1 MKHSGYFRYIT
12 ALLLF
17 GSCGVLASTICLNS
31 YEIVF
36 LRTLLGF
43 LVITAL
49 FFSSRQ
55 QIKSFQYKKEAV
67 FVLLSG
73 ISMGLNWM
81 FLFEGYARIGVSL
94 SVLLCYCGPMIV
106 MLLSPVFFKERL
118 TPVKLIGFV
127 AVVCGVVLT
136 NGRVF
141 VESGDIFGFI
151 CGGFAALTYAGL
163 VMFNKKA
170 THIIGLENSVLQ
182 LFASCFTVT
191 VFLGFKEGSLFFP
204 VASGDWLAILVLGVL
219 NTGIAC
225 YLYFSGLSRL
235 PVQSAAVCGYLEPLS
250 AVILA
255 AMVLHE
261 VLSPPQI
268 VGVILIL
275 GGALFA
281 ESYGKKR
288 KMEKDGLQ

>member
-1 MKHSGYFRYIT
+1 MKHFGYLRYIT

-17 GSCGVLASTICLNS
+17 GSCGVLSDTIHLSS

-36 LRTLLGF
+36 LRTILGF
-43 LVITAL
+43 LVITVL
-49 FFSSRQ
+49 FFLSRQ
-55 QIKSFQYKKEAV
+55 RIKSFQYKKEAL

-73 ISMGLNWM
+73 FSMGLNWM

-106 MLLSPVFFKERL
+106 MLLSPIFFKERL
-118 TPVKLIGFV
+118 TAVKLIGFV

-136 NGRVF
+136 NGKVF
-141 VESGDIFGFI
+141 VESGDIFGFV
-151 CGGFAALTYAGL
+151 CGGLAALTYAGL

-170 THIIGLENSVLQ
+170 THIVGLENSVLQ
-182 LFASCFTVT
+182 LFASCFTVA
-191 VFLGFKEGSLFFP
+191 VFLVFKDGGLLFP
-204 VASGDWLAILVLGVL
+204 VPSDDWLSILVLGIL

-225 YLYFSGLSRL
+225 YLYFSGLGRL

-255 AMVLHE
+255 AVVLHE
-261 VLSPPQI
+261 VLSPLQLL
-268 VGVILIL
+268 GVVLIL

-281 ESYGKKR
+281 ECYKKR
-288 KMEKDGLQ
+288 ETKTE